1 MKLKN
6 LYITLL
12 VVAGIQFNAKSQDF
26 HLSMYDAAPL
36 FLNPAMTGV
45 VDGQWRVHAQYRNQ
59 WKAVNFKP
67 YQTALIS
74 FDKPVKNWGFGG
86 QIINYR
92 AGIGNYN
99 VLQGLASVGYTIPL
113 DKKRAHNLSF
123 GVQGGL
129 TQKAVEHQLHTFDNQ
144 YSTTNG
150 GTFDNSL
157 ENGESFGGQSFI
169 LPDLNGGILYYYAKQ
184 QSRLNPFVGVSAF
197 NLLTPDESWYGVTNE
212 LPMRFYAHAGT
223 RINIT
228 ETLYLIPKVLYQRQ
242 NEFSEITFA
251 SDIGIYLKKSE
262 LYLLGGLIYR
272 ANDAGVA
279 SIGLKKANYIA
290 RASYDVNL
298 STLTAAST
306 GRGGFEISFTYM
318 HQNKDKKTVKICPRL

>member
-1 MKLKN
+1 MRLNK
-6 LYITLL
+6 LYIAFL
-12 VVAGIQFNAKSQDF
+12 VVIGIQFQAKSQDF

-86 QIINYR
+86 QIVNYR

-99 VLQGLASVGYTIPL
+99 VLQGLASVAYSISL
-113 DKKRAHNLSF
+113 DKDKAHNLSF
-123 GVQGGL
+123 GVQGGI

-144 YSTTNG
+144 YSTNNG
-150 GTFDNSL
+150 GSFDNSL
-157 ENGESFGGQSFI
+157 ANGESFGGQSFV
-169 LPDLNGGILYYYAKQ
+169 LPDLNAGILYYYSKQ
-184 QSRLNPFVGVSAF
+184 QSRINPFIGASAF
-197 NLLTPDESWYGVTNE
+197 NLLTPNESWYGVTNK
-212 LPMRFYAHAGT
+212 LPMRFYVHAGT

-228 ETLYLIPKVLYQRQ
+228 ETFYVIPKVLYQRQ
-242 NEFSEITFA
+242 KEFSEITFA
-251 SDIGIYLKKSE
+251 ADVGIFLKKSE

-279 SIGLKKANYIA
+279 TIGLKKSNYIV

-306 GRGGFEISFTYM
+306 GRGGFELSFTYM